1 MSGFG
6 QVLKSDSH
14 LRVFGLRPNT
24 CWPVADE
31 MKLPVARE
39 KKPLVPRVRLSGHCS
54 IFGFVFFCAQV
65 SCAMGIARQGSLEN
79 FAILTLKPR
88 SHAKILNIY
97 RTWVISKQ
105 ILHITNYLQL
115 GDSGAIG

>member
-1 MSGFG
+1 
-6 QVLKSDSH
+6 
-14 LRVFGLRPNT
+14 
-24 CWPVADE
+24 
-31 MKLPVARE
+31 
-39 KKPLVPRVRLSGHCS
+39 
-54 IFGFVFFCAQV
+54 
-65 SCAMGIARQGSLEN
+65 MGIARQGSLKN

-115 GDSGAIG
+115 DDSGAIG